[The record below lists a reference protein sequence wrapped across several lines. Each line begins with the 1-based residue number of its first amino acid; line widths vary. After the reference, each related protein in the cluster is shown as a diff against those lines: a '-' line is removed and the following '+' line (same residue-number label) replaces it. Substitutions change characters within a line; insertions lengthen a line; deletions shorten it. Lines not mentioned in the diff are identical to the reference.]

1 MRRALTCARLW
12 ANDCAHQWN
21 PSLGALARL
30 TACQRPAS
38 LAQAPEHCCPP
49 LCAWMPSPS
58 CPLRPAPLPPTA
70 QALETTAA
78 LQPTAE
84 CLGAKLKL
92 PGGPVATFS
101 EEVVRG
107 TPAAPLSQVLGVL
120 DPR

>member
-1 MRRALTCARLW
+1 M
-12 ANDCAHQWN
+12 
-21 PSLGALARL
+21 
-30 TACQRPAS
+30 
-38 LAQAPEHCCPP
+38 
-49 LCAWMPSPS
+49 
-58 CPLRPAPLPPTA
+58 
-70 QALETTAA
+70 

-84 CLGAKLKL
+84 CLGAKLSL